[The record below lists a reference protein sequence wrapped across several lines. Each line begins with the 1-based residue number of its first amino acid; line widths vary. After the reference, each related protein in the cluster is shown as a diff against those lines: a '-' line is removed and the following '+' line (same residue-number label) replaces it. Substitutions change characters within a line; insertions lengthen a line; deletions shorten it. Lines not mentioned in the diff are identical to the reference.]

1 MKRILTYTTA
11 LTLLAAPVMADTKVE
26 VTADAKMDL
35 VRGAQQTLNDHSIA
49 FDADA
54 LSMEQLSEI
63 KALDLTEENFTQQR
77 LEQIVGVSASDT
89 AVDGYV
95 SAPDVEVEVELP
107 ESDVVQ
113 GILDEY
119 DIAVDA
125 DTLSNEAKAEI
136 LALDTE
142 DENFT
147 KERLEQIVFG

>member
-11 LTLLAAPVMADTKVE
+11 LTLLAAPVL
-26 VTADAKMDL
+26 ADAKMDL
-35 VRGAQQTLNDHSIA
+35 VREAQTTLNEYNIA

-54 LSMEQLSEI
+54 LSMEQLAEI

-95 SAPDVEVEVELP
+95 ATPDVELEVNIP

-125 DTLSNEAKAEI
+125 DSLSNEKKAEI
-136 LALDTE
+136 LALDTSE
-142 DENFT
+142 ENFT